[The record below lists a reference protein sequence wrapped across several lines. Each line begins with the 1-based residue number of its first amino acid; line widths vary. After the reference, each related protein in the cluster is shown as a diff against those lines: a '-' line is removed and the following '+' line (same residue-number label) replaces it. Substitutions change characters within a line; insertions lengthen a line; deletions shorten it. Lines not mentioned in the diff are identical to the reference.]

1 MEMEVLSLQIL
12 DQNIFPPKIST
23 KISCEAIILNV
34 NLVFITFEL
43 IKLRIEKVEKID
55 FSALVFYWL
64 SFLFHR
70 FGNRFRK
77 NNLHF

>member
-43 IKLRIEKVEKID
+43 IKLRIEKVEKVD
-55 FSALVFYWL
+55 FFDKKSGTPKRDVTLYQ
-64 SFLFHR
+64 
-70 FGNRFRK
+70 
-77 NNLHF
+77 